1 MINKK
6 HKKWKNIHISRQLRD
21 IIHGY
26 IMSDGYISRNGVL
39 YIEQSKQQ
47 ALFVQWLYRKFQ
59 MIRTNTP
66 IRKLVRID
74 KRSGQ
79 KTFSYRFNT
88 RCVCQGFRSMW
99 YKKIQCKY
107 KKCLPKSIDCFFSI
121 PFITLWFAGDGTKM
135 IGQRGCKI
143 EVTCYTP
150 KERLK
155 LKKLFKSKFNISTKI
170 LRAGKSR
177 TGTPKW
183 TLSLCA
189 SEYEKFRILVT
200 QMDLIPALF
209 PHKLCKFDP
218 VTTLYAERVNKIII
232 LPYV

>member
-1 MINKK
+1 MIKFNTK
-6 HKKWKNIHISRQLRD
+6 HKKWKKLSISRQLRD

-26 IMSDGYISRNGVL
+26 IMSDGYVSRDGVL

-47 ALFVQWLYRKFQ
+47 ALFVKWLYRKFQ

-66 IRKLVRID
+66 ISKRIRID

-79 KTFSYRFNT
+79 NTFSYRFNT

-99 YKKIQCKY
+99 YKKFQCKESKYNKFVY

-121 PFITLWFAGDGTKM
+121 PFITLWFAVDGMKVTKM
-135 IGQRGCKI
+135 IGQRESKI
-143 EVTCYTP
+143 DVTCYTP

-155 LKKLFKSKFNISTKI
+155 LKKLFKKKFNLSTKI

-177 TGTPKW
+177 IGTPQW
-183 TLSLCA
+183 TLSICA
-189 SEYEKFRILVT
+189 SEYEKFRILIT
-200 QMDLIPALF
+200 QMDLIPTLF
-209 PHKLCKFDP
+209 PQKLCKK
-218 VTTLYAERVNKIII
+218 V
-232 LPYV
+232 